1 MKDITAFWR
10 PQLKHCPSKHYHPID
25 QRALPA
31 IIIGMIGDV
40 GHLGEQ
46 RLALSRCIL
55 RVRQHASDEES
66 LQMDLHC
73 HVTQTQ
79 RLLRSD
85 LLDLIINIEI

>member
-55 RVRQHASDEES
+55 RVRQHASDN
-66 LQMDLHC
+66 
-73 HVTQTQ
+73 TRPT
-79 RLLRSD
+79 RSRYRW
-85 LLDLIINIEI
+85 ICTAT